1 MMSRIRRFWLAWI
14 DWRLATARLR
24 ATAVMAASERA
35 GAVARA
41 TQGRTTP
48 PVSAGNLR
56 TRQAV

>member
-35 GAVARA
+35 GAAPLA

-48 PVSAGNLR
+48 LSAGNLR

>member
-35 GAVARA
+35 GAART

-48 PVSAGNLR
+48 PLSAGNLR